1 MRVEI
6 SMVIDIIDCSILCN
20 FLIIMIIHSEH
31 FERGNYH
38 DHYLGYMHISI
49 FSISDIFLIDRK
61 MKFN

>member
-38 DHYLGYMHISI
+38 DHYLGYMQ
-49 FSISDIFLIDRK
+49 
-61 MKFN
+61 